1 MQGVSGKKLDDIYFA
16 AWNAGLKTTYYLRT
30 LGASQIEKAS
40 LDANKFGFTQ
50 KRIYKVMDSSSA
62 QEVESE
68 KQTDVVETQ
77 DDIVAGKACTI
88 SDDPACDVCQ

>member
-1 MQGVSGKKLDDIYFA
+1 MKGVSGKMLHDIYIA
-16 AWNAGLKTTYYLRT
+16 AWKAGLKTTYYLRT

-50 KRIYKVMDSSSA
+50 KRIYKTMDGASA
-62 QEVESE
+62 EDTELQ
-68 KQTDVVETQ
+68 QQDVVASD
-77 DDIVAGKACTI
+77 DDIVAGTSCTI